1 MRFWFVLLVI
11 MLSFKGLTQTFRI
24 SIFTENNIKS
34 MTFQPGSG
42 TYFLMNDTGFVRKL
56 VPADVITVNLGIS
69 NKLDVKLNN
78 SYLFSSM
85 KVYLFHEKSENNIK
99 LKPLSPALK
108 ERSYE
113 GDFEL
118 VNKAGKIQV
127 INLIDIDQY
136 LEGVVESESG
146 SGQNLEYYKAQT
158 VISRTYALKYKNKHA
173 ADGFNLCDR
182 VHCQAYLHRRLNA
195 AVIDSAVRQTKNLV
209 MLDEKDNLYATYFH
223 ANCGGQTC
231 QPDYVWNETLPGFD
245 SFKDTFCIRTK
256 QANWEKKIPVNE
268 WKAFMVNKYD
278 FPIWDSLSNYQLY
291 NFQQFERHAFFIHPF
306 YGIPLRDLREAFQ
319 LKSTFFSCS
328 QEGEFVVLKGRGFGH
343 GVGLCQE
350 GAMNMSKK
358 GFDFQQILLFYYP
371 KMRLSVQSDRLNR
384 KM

>member
-1 MRFWFVLLVI
+1 MVI
-11 MLSFKGLTQTFRI
+11 VLSFKGLTQTFKL
-24 SIFTENNIKS
+24 SIFTESNIKS
-34 MTFQPGSG
+34 LSFQPGIG
-42 TYFLMNDTGFVRKL
+42 TYFLMNDTGFVRKI
-56 VPADVITVNLGIS
+56 VPADLITINLGIS

-78 SYLFSSM
+78 TYIFSSL
-85 KVYLFHEKSENNIK
+85 KVYLFHEKSENNAR
-99 LKPLSPALK
+99 LKPITPAIK

-113 GDFEL
+113 GDFEV

-127 INLIDIDQY
+127 INLIDLDQY

-146 SGQNLEYYKAQT
+146 AGQNLEYYKAQT

-291 NFQQFERHAFFIHPF
+291 NFQQSERHAFFIHPF
-306 YGIPLRDLREAFQ
+306 YGIPLRDLRDAFQ

-328 QEGEFVVLKGRGFGH
+328 LDGEFVVLKGRGFGH

-358 GFDFQQILLFYYP
+358 GYDYQQILLFYYP

>member
-1 MRFWFVLLVI
+1 MRFWIVLMVI
-11 MLSFKGLTQTFRI
+11 VLNFKGLTQTFKL
-24 SIFTENNIKS
+24 SIFTESNIKS
-34 MTFQPGSG
+34 LSFQPGTG
-42 TYFLMNDTGFVRKL
+42 TYFLMNDTGFVRKI
-56 VPADVITVNLGIS
+56 VPADLITINLGIS

-78 SYLFSSM
+78 TYIFSSL
-85 KVYLFHEKSENNIK
+85 KVYLFHEKSENNAR
-99 LKPLSPALK
+99 LKPITPAIK

-113 GDFEL
+113 GDFEV

-127 INLIDIDQY
+127 INLIDLDQY

-146 SGQNLEYYKAQT
+146 AGQNLEYYKAQT

-278 FPIWDSLSNYQLY
+278 FPVWDSLSNYQLY
-291 NFQQFERHAFFIHPF
+291 NFQQSERHAFFIHPF

-328 QEGEFVVLKGRGFGH
+328 LDGEFVVLKGRGFGH

-358 GFDFQQILLFYYP
+358 GFDYQQILLFYYP
-371 KMRLSVQSDRLNR
+371 KMRLMIQSDRLNR

>member
-1 MRFWFVLLVI
+1 MRFWIVLMVI
-11 MLSFKGLTQTFRI
+11 VLSFKGLTQTFKL
-24 SIFTENNIKS
+24 SIFTESNIKS
-34 MTFQPGSG
+34 LSFQPGIG
-42 TYFLMNDTGFVRKL
+42 TYFLMNDTGFVRKI
-56 VPADVITVNLGIS
+56 VPADLITINLGIS

-78 SYLFSSM
+78 TYIFSSL
-85 KVYLFHEKSENNIK
+85 KVYLFHEKSENNAR
-99 LKPLSPALK
+99 LKPITPAIK

-113 GDFEL
+113 GDFEV
-118 VNKAGKIQV
+118 VNKAGKVQV
-127 INLIDIDQY
+127 INLIDLDQY

-146 SGQNLEYYKAQT
+146 AGQNLEYYKAQT

-291 NFQQFERHAFFIHPF
+291 NFQQSERHAFFIHPF
-306 YGIPLRDLREAFQ
+306 YGIPLRDLRDAFQ

-328 QEGEFVVLKGRGFGH
+328 LDGEFVVLKGRGFGH

-358 GFDFQQILLFYYP
+358 GYDYQQILLFYYP

>member
-1 MRFWFVLLVI
+1 MRFWIILMVI
-11 MLSFKGLTQTFRI
+11 VLSFKGLTQTFKL
-24 SIFTENNIKS
+24 SIFTESNIKS
-34 MTFQPGSG
+34 LSFQPGIG
-42 TYFLMNDTGFVRKL
+42 TYFLMNDTGFVRKI
-56 VPADVITVNLGIS
+56 VPADLITINLGIS

-78 SYLFSSM
+78 TYIFSSL
-85 KVYLFHEKSENNIK
+85 KVYLFHEKSENNAR
-99 LKPLSPALK
+99 LKPITPAIK

-113 GDFEL
+113 GDFEV

-127 INLIDIDQY
+127 INLIDLDQY

-146 SGQNLEYYKAQT
+146 AGQNLEYYKAQT

-291 NFQQFERHAFFIHPF
+291 NFQQSERHAFFIHPF
-306 YGIPLRDLREAFQ
+306 YGIPLRDLRDAFQ

-328 QEGEFVVLKGRGFGH
+328 LDGEFVVLKGRGFGH

-358 GFDFQQILLFYYP
+358 GYDYQQILLFYYP

>member
-1 MRFWFVLLVI
+1 MRFWIVLMVI
-11 MLSFKGLTQTFRI
+11 VLNFKGLTQTFKL
-24 SIFTENNIKS
+24 SIFTESNIKS
-34 MTFQPGSG
+34 MSFQPGTG
-42 TYFLMNDTGFVRKL
+42 TYFLMNDTGFVRKI
-56 VPADVITVNLGIS
+56 VPADLITINLGIS
-69 NKLDVKLNN
+69 NKIDVKLNN
-78 SYLFSSM
+78 TYIFSSL
-85 KVYLFHEKSENNIK
+85 KVYLFHEKSENNAR
-99 LKPLSPALK
+99 LKPITPAIK

-113 GDFEL
+113 GDFEV

-127 INLIDIDQY
+127 INLIDLDQY

-146 SGQNLEYYKAQT
+146 AGQNLEYYKAQT

-291 NFQQFERHAFFIHPF
+291 NFQQSERHAFFIHPF
-306 YGIPLRDLREAFQ
+306 YGIPLRDLRDAFQ

-328 QEGEFVVLKGRGFGH
+328 LDGEFVVLKGRGFGH

-358 GFDFQQILLFYYP
+358 GYDYQQILLFYYP

>member
-1 MRFWFVLLVI
+1 MKFSLVI
-11 MLSFKGLTQTFRI
+11 LLFLFTLKGFSQTFRI
-24 SIFTENNIKS
+24 SVFTESNIKS
-34 MTFQPGSG
+34 ISFQPGTG
-42 TYFLMNDTGFVRKL
+42 TYFLMSDTGFVRKI
-56 VPADVITVNLGIS
+56 VPADLVTISLGIS
-69 NKLDVKLNN
+69 NKVDVKLNN
-78 SYLFSSM
+78 TYLFTSP
-85 KVYLFHEKSENNIK
+85 KVFLFHEKAENNCK
-99 LKPLSPALK
+99 LKPISPAIK

-118 VNKAGKIQV
+118 TSKAGKLQI

-158 VISRTYALKYKNKHA
+158 VISRTYALKYVNKHA

-195 AVIDSAVRQTKNLV
+195 AVIDSAVRQTKGLI
-209 MLDEKDNLYATYFH
+209 MLDEKNNLYATYFH

-231 QPDYVWNETLPGFD
+231 QPDYVWNEILPGFD

-256 QANWEKKIPVNE
+256 QATWEKKIPVNE

-278 FPIWDSLSNYQLY
+278 FPTWDSLSNHQLF
-291 NFQQFERHAFFIHPF
+291 NFQQLERHAFFIHPF
-306 YGIPLRDLREAFQ
+306 YGIPLRDIREAFQ
-319 LKSTFFSCS
+319 LKSTFFSVS
-328 QEGEFVVLKGRGFGH
+328 LEGDFVVLKGRGFGH

-358 GFDFQQILLFYYP
+358 GYDFQQILLFYYP
-371 KMRLSVQSDRLNR
+371 KMRLIQQSDRLNR

>member
-1 MRFWFVLLVI
+1 MRFWIVLMVI
-11 MLSFKGLTQTFRI
+11 VLNFKGLTQTFKL
-24 SIFTENNIKS
+24 SIFTESNIKS
-34 MTFQPGSG
+34 MSFQPGTG
-42 TYFLMNDTGFVRKL
+42 TYFLMNDTGFVRKI
-56 VPADVITVNLGIS
+56 VPADLITINLGIS

-78 SYLFSSM
+78 SYLFSSL
-85 KVYLFHEKSENNIK
+85 KVYLFHEKSENNAR
-99 LKPLSPALK
+99 LKPITPAIK

-113 GDFEL
+113 GDFEV

-127 INLIDIDQY
+127 INLIDLDQY

-146 SGQNLEYYKAQT
+146 AGQNLEYYKAQT

-195 AVIDSAVRQTKNLV
+195 AVIDSAVRQTKNLI
-209 MLDEKDNLYATYFH
+209 MLDEKNNLYATYFH

-291 NFQQFERHAFFIHPF
+291 NFQQSERHAFFIHPF

-328 QEGEFVVLKGRGFGH
+328 LDGEFVVLKGRGFGH

-358 GFDFQQILLFYYP
+358 GYDYQQILLFYYP

>member
-1 MRFWFVLLVI
+1 MRFWIVLMVI
-11 MLSFKGLTQTFRI
+11 VLSFKGLTQTFKL
-24 SIFTENNIKS
+24 SIFTESNIKS
-34 MTFQPGSG
+34 LSFQPGIG
-42 TYFLMNDTGFVRKL
+42 TYFLMNDTGFVRKI
-56 VPADVITVNLGIS
+56 VPADLITINLGIS

-78 SYLFSSM
+78 TYIFSSL
-85 KVYLFHEKSENNIK
+85 KVYLFHEKSENNAR
-99 LKPLSPALK
+99 LKPITPAIK

-113 GDFEL
+113 GDFEV
-118 VNKAGKIQV
+118 VNKVGKIQV
-127 INLIDIDQY
+127 INLIDLDQY

-146 SGQNLEYYKAQT
+146 AGQNLEYYKAQT

-291 NFQQFERHAFFIHPF
+291 NFQQSERHAFFIHPF
-306 YGIPLRDLREAFQ
+306 YGIPLRDLRDAFQ

-328 QEGEFVVLKGRGFGH
+328 LDGEFVVLKGRGFGH

-358 GFDFQQILLFYYP
+358 GYDYQQILLFYYP

>member
-1 MRFWFVLLVI
+1 
-11 MLSFKGLTQTFRI
+11 
-24 SIFTENNIKS
+24 
-34 MTFQPGSG
+34 
-42 TYFLMNDTGFVRKL
+42 
-56 VPADVITVNLGIS
+56 
-69 NKLDVKLNN
+69 
-78 SYLFSSM
+78 
-85 KVYLFHEKSENNIK
+85 
-99 LKPLSPALK
+99 
-108 ERSYE
+108 
-113 GDFEL
+113 
-118 VNKAGKIQV
+118 
-127 INLIDIDQY
+127 
-136 LEGVVESESG
+136 
-146 SGQNLEYYKAQT
+146 
-158 VISRTYALKYKNKHA
+158 
-173 ADGFNLCDR
+173 
-182 VHCQAYLHRRLNA
+182 LNA

-291 NFQQFERHAFFIHPF
+291 NFQQSERHAFFIHPF

-328 QEGEFVVLKGRGFGH
+328 LDGEFVVLKGRGFGH

-358 GFDFQQILLFYYP
+358 GFDYQQILLFYYP
-371 KMRLSVQSDRLNR
+371 KMRLMIQSDRLNR

>member
-1 MRFWFVLLVI
+1 MRIIICFLIICSTLEGF
-11 MLSFKGLTQTFRI
+11 SQTFRI
-24 SIFTENNIKS
+24 SLFTESNIKS
-34 MTFQPGSG
+34 ISFQAGTG
-42 TYFLMNDTGFVRKL
+42 TYFLMNDTGFVRKI
-56 VPADVITVNLGIS
+56 VPADLLVINLGIS

-78 SYLFSSM
+78 NYLFTST
-85 KVYLFHEKSENNIK
+85 KVFLFHEKAENNIK
-99 LKPLSPALK
+99 IKPISPSIK

-118 VNKAGKIQV
+118 TNKSGKLQI

-182 VHCQAYLHRRLNA
+182 VHCQAYLHRRLIA
-195 AVIDSAVRQTKNLV
+195 TVIDSAVRQTKNLI
-209 MLDEKDNLYATYFH
+209 MLDEKNNLYATYFH

-231 QPDYVWNETLPGFD
+231 QPDYVWNEILPGFD

-256 QANWEKKIPVNE
+256 QATWEKRIPVNE

-278 FPIWDSLSNYQLY
+278 FPTWDSLSNYQLY
-291 NFQQFERHAFFIHPF
+291 NFQQLERHAFFIHPF
-306 YGIPLRDLREAFQ
+306 YGIPLRDIREAFQ
-319 LKSTFFSCS
+319 LKSTFFSVS
-328 QEGEFVVLKGRGFGH
+328 LEGETVVLKGRGFGH

-358 GFDFQQILLFYYP
+358 GYDFQQILLFYYP
-371 KMRLSVQSDRLNR
+371 KMRLSLQSERLNR

>member
-1 MRFWFVLLVI
+1 MRFLIVLVFFLFYFK
-11 MLSFKGLTQTFRI
+11 SFTQSFRI
-24 SIFTENNIKS
+24 SIFTESTIKS
-34 MTFQPGSG
+34 ITLQPGLG
-42 TYFLMNDTGFVRKL
+42 TYFLMNDTGFVRKI
-56 VPADVITVNLGIS
+56 VPSDFITVNLGIS

-78 SYLFSSM
+78 NYLFSSI
-85 KVYLFHEKSENNIK
+85 KVYLFHEKSENNLK
-99 LKPLSPALK
+99 LKPVTPSFK

-118 VNKAGKIQV
+118 LNKGGKIQI

-146 SGQNLEYYKAQT
+146 LGQNLEYYKVQT
-158 VISRTYALKYKNKHA
+158 VISRTYALKYKNKHLS
-173 ADGFNLCDR
+173 DGFNLCDR
-182 VHCQAYLHRRLNA
+182 VHCQAYQHRRLSA
-195 AVIDSAVRQTKNLV
+195 TVIDSAVRQTKDLI
-209 MLDEKDNLYATYFH
+209 MLDEKKKLYATYFH

-231 QPDYVWNETLPGFD
+231 QPDYVWNEKLEGFD

-256 QANWEKKIPVNE
+256 QARWEKRIPINE

-291 NFQQFERHAFFIHPF
+291 NFQQSERHAFFIHPF
-306 YGIPLRDLREAFQ
+306 YGIPLRDLRETFQ

-328 QEGEFVVLKGRGFGH
+328 IEGESVLLKGRGFGH

-350 GAMNMSKK
+350 GAMNMSRK
-358 GFDFQQILLFYYP
+358 GYDYQQILLFYYP
-371 KMRLSVQSDRLNR
+371 KMQLYIQSDRLNR

>member
-1 MRFWFVLLVI
+1 MRFWIVLMVI
-11 MLSFKGLTQTFRI
+11 VLNFKGLTQTFKL
-24 SIFTENNIKS
+24 SIFTESNIKS
-34 MTFQPGSG
+34 ISFQPGTG
-42 TYFLMNDTGFVRKL
+42 TYFLMNDTGFVRKI
-56 VPADVITVNLGIS
+56 VPADLITINLGIS

-78 SYLFSSM
+78 SYLFSSL
-85 KVYLFHEKSENNIK
+85 KVYLFHEKSENNAR
-99 LKPLSPALK
+99 LKPITPAIK

-113 GDFEL
+113 GDFEV

-127 INLIDIDQY
+127 INLIDLDQY

-146 SGQNLEYYKAQT
+146 AGQNLEYYKAQT

-278 FPIWDSLSNYQLY
+278 FPVWDSLSNYQLY
-291 NFQQFERHAFFIHPF
+291 NFQQSERHAFFIHPF

-328 QEGEFVVLKGRGFGH
+328 LDGEFVVLKGRGFGH

-358 GFDFQQILLFYYP
+358 GFDYQQILLFYYP
-371 KMRLSVQSDRLNR
+371 KMRLMIQSDRLNR

>member
-1 MRFWFVLLVI
+1 MRFWIVLVVI
-11 MLSFKGLTQTFRI
+11 IFSFKGLTQTFRI
-24 SIFTENNIKS
+24 SIFTESTIKS
-34 MTFQPGSG
+34 ITFQPSSG

-56 VPADVITVNLGIS
+56 VPADLITVNLGIS

-78 SYLFSSM
+78 VYLFSSM

-99 LKPLSPALK
+99 LKPLSPSLK

-118 VNKAGKIQV
+118 VNKANKIQV

-146 SGQNLEYYKAQT
+146 TGQNLEYYKAQT
-158 VISRTYALKYKNKHA
+158 IISRTYALKYKNKHA

-195 AVIDSAVRQTKNLV
+195 SVIDSAVRQTKNLI
-209 MLDEKDNLYATYFH
+209 MLDEKNNLYATYFH

-231 QPDYVWNETLPGFD
+231 QPDYIWNETLPGFD

-256 QANWEKKIPVNE
+256 QATWEKKIPVNE

-328 QEGEFVVLKGRGFGH
+328 QEGEYVVLNGKGFGH

-350 GAMNMSKK
+350 GAMNMSRK
-358 GFDFQQILLFYYP
+358 GFDYQQILLFYYP
-371 KMRLSVQSDRLNR
+371 KMRLTVQSDRLNR

>member
-1 MRFWFVLLVI
+1 MRFWIVLMVI
-11 MLSFKGLTQTFRI
+11 VLNFKGLTQTFKL
-24 SIFTENNIKS
+24 SIFTESNIKS
-34 MTFQPGSG
+34 MSFQPGTG
-42 TYFLMNDTGFVRKL
+42 TYFLMNDTGFVRKI
-56 VPADVITVNLGIS
+56 VPADLITINLGIS

-78 SYLFSSM
+78 SYLFSSL
-85 KVYLFHEKSENNIK
+85 KVYLFHEKSENNAK
-99 LKPLSPALK
+99 LKPIIPAIK

-113 GDFEL
+113 GDFE
-118 VNKAGKIQV
+118 VINKAGKIQI
-127 INLIDIDQY
+127 INLIDLDQY

-146 SGQNLEYYKAQT
+146 TGQNLEYYKAQT

-173 ADGFNLCDR
+173 VDGFNLCDR

-291 NFQQFERHAFFIHPF
+291 NFQQSERHAFFIHPF
-306 YGIPLRDLREAFQ
+306 YGIPLRDLRDAFQ

-328 QEGEFVVLKGRGFGH
+328 LDGEFVVLKGRGFGH

-358 GFDFQQILLFYYP
+358 GFDYQQILLFYYP

>member
-1 MRFWFVLLVI
+1 MRFWIVLMVI
-11 MLSFKGLTQTFRI
+11 VLSFKGLTQTFKL
-24 SIFTENNIKS
+24 SIFTESNIKS
-34 MTFQPGSG
+34 LSFQPGIG
-42 TYFLMNDTGFVRKL
+42 TYFLMNDTGFVRKI
-56 VPADVITVNLGIS
+56 VPADLITINLGIS

-78 SYLFSSM
+78 TYIFSSL
-85 KVYLFHEKSENNIK
+85 KVYLFHEKSENNAR
-99 LKPLSPALK
+99 LKPITPAIK

-113 GDFEL
+113 GDFEV

-127 INLIDIDQY
+127 INLIDLDQY

-146 SGQNLEYYKAQT
+146 AGQNLEYYKAQT

-278 FPIWDSLSNYQLY
+278 FPVWDSLSNYQLY
-291 NFQQFERHAFFIHPF
+291 NFQQSERHAFFIHPF
-306 YGIPLRDLREAFQ
+306 YGIPLRDLRDAFQ

-328 QEGEFVVLKGRGFGH
+328 LDGEFVVLKGRGFGH

-350 GAMNMSKK
+350 
-358 GFDFQQILLFYYP
+358 
-371 KMRLSVQSDRLNR
+371 
-384 KM
+384 

>member
-1 MRFWFVLLVI
+1 MRGWIVLVMIL
-11 MLSFKGLTQTFRI
+11 LSFKGFSQTFRI
-24 SIFTENNIKS
+24 SIFTESNIKS
-34 MTFQPGSG
+34 MSFQPGTG
-42 TYFLMNDTGFVRKL
+42 TYFLMNDTGFVRKI
-56 VPADVITVNLGIS
+56 VPTDLLTINLGIS
-69 NKLDVKLNN
+69 NKLDVKVNN
-78 SYLFSSM
+78 TYLFSSS
-85 KVYLFHEKSENNIK
+85 KVYLFHEKSGNNVK
-99 LKPLSPALK
+99 LKPISPNSK

-118 VNKAGKIQV
+118 TNKAGKIQI

-158 VISRTYALKYKNKHA
+158 IISRTYALRYKNKHA

-195 AVIDSAVRQTKNLV
+195 AVIDSAVRQTKNLI

-256 QANWEKKIPVNE
+256 QANWEKKIPINE

-291 NFQQFERHAFFIHPF
+291 NFQQSERHAFFIHPF

-319 LKSTFFSCS
+319 LKSTFFSCR
-328 QEGEFVVLKGRGFGH
+328 QEGDFVVLKGRGFGH

-350 GAMNMSKK
+350 GAMNMSKR
-358 GFDFQQILLFYYP
+358 GYDYQQILLFYYP
-371 KMRLSVQSDRLNR
+371 KMRLNIQSDRLNR

>member
-1 MRFWFVLLVI
+1 MRFWIVLLVI
-11 MLSFKGLTQTFRI
+11 MLSWTGFSQTMRI
-24 SIFTENNIKS
+24 SIFTESNIKS

-56 VPADVITVNLGIS
+56 VPADLITVNLGIS

-78 SYLFSSM
+78 VYLFSSL
-85 KVYLFHEKSENNIK
+85 KVYLFHEKSENNAK
-99 LKPLSPALK
+99 LKPITPAIK

-118 VNKAGKIQV
+118 TNKSSKVQV

-146 SGQNLEYYKAQT
+146 TGQNLEYYKAQT

-209 MLDEKDNLYATYFH
+209 MLDEKNNLYATYFH

-245 SFKDTFCIRTK
+245 SFKDTFCIRTR
-256 QANWEKKIPVNE
+256 QATWEKKIPVNE

-291 NFQQFERHAFFIHPF
+291 NFQQLERHAFFIHPF

-350 GAMNMSKK
+350 GAMNMSRK
-358 GFDFQQILLFYYP
+358 GFDYQQILLFYYP
-371 KMRLSVQSDRLNR
+371 KMRLTVQSDRLNR

>member
-1 MRFWFVLLVI
+1 MRFWIVLVVI
-11 MLSFKGLTQTFRI
+11 IFSFKGLSQTLRI
-24 SIFTENNIKS
+24 SIFTESTIKS
-34 MTFQPGSG
+34 ITFQPSSG

-56 VPADVITVNLGIS
+56 VPADLITVNLGIS

-78 SYLFSSM
+78 VYLFSSM

-99 LKPLSPALK
+99 LKPLSPSLK

-118 VNKAGKIQV
+118 VNKANKIQV

-146 SGQNLEYYKAQT
+146 TGQNLEYYKAQT
-158 VISRTYALKYKNKHA
+158 IISRTYALKYKNKHA

-195 AVIDSAVRQTKNLV
+195 SVIDSAVRQTKNLI
-209 MLDEKDNLYATYFH
+209 MLDEKNNLYATYFH

-231 QPDYVWNETLPGFD
+231 QPDYIWNETLPGFD

-256 QANWEKKIPVNE
+256 QATWEKKIPVNE

-328 QEGEFVVLKGRGFGH
+328 QEGEYVVLNGKGFGH

-350 GAMNMSKK
+350 GAMNMSRK
-358 GFDFQQILLFYYP
+358 GFDYQQILLFYYP
-371 KMRLSVQSDRLNR
+371 KMRLTVQSDRLNR

>member
-1 MRFWFVLLVI
+1 MRFWIVLMVI
-11 MLSFKGLTQTFRI
+11 VLSFKGLTQTFKL
-24 SIFTENNIKS
+24 SVFTESNIKS
-34 MTFQPGSG
+34 LSFQPGIG
-42 TYFLMNDTGFVRKL
+42 TYFLMNDTGFVRKI
-56 VPADVITVNLGIS
+56 VPADLITINLGIS

-78 SYLFSSM
+78 TYIFSSL
-85 KVYLFHEKSENNIK
+85 KVYLFHEKSENNAR
-99 LKPLSPALK
+99 LKPITPAIK

-113 GDFEL
+113 GDFEV

-127 INLIDIDQY
+127 INLIDLDQY

-146 SGQNLEYYKAQT
+146 AGQNLEYYKAQT

-291 NFQQFERHAFFIHPF
+291 NFQQSERHAFFIHPF
-306 YGIPLRDLREAFQ
+306 YGIPLRDLRDAFQ

-328 QEGEFVVLKGRGFGH
+328 LDGEFVVLKGRGFGH

-358 GFDFQQILLFYYP
+358 GYDYQQILLFYYP

>member
-1 MRFWFVLLVI
+1 MRFWIVLMVI
-11 MLSFKGLTQTFRI
+11 VLNFKGLTQTFKL
-24 SIFTENNIKS
+24 SIFTESNIKS
-34 MTFQPGSG
+34 ISFQPGTG
-42 TYFLMNDTGFVRKL
+42 TYFLMNDTGFVRKI
-56 VPADVITVNLGIS
+56 VPADLITINLGIS

-78 SYLFSSM
+78 SYLFSSL
-85 KVYLFHEKSENNIK
+85 KVYLFHEKSENNAR
-99 LKPLSPALK
+99 LKPITPAIK

-113 GDFEL
+113 GDFEV

-127 INLIDIDQY
+127 INLIDLDQY

-146 SGQNLEYYKAQT
+146 AGQNLEYYKAQT

-209 MLDEKDNLYATYFH
+209 ILDEKDNLYATYFH

-291 NFQQFERHAFFIHPF
+291 NFQQSERHAFFIHPF
-306 YGIPLRDLREAFQ
+306 YGIPLRDLRDAFQ

-328 QEGEFVVLKGRGFGH
+328 LDGEFVVLKGRGFGH

-358 GFDFQQILLFYYP
+358 GYDYQQILLFYYP

>member
-1 MRFWFVLLVI
+1 MRGWIVLVMIL
-11 MLSFKGLTQTFRI
+11 LSFKGFSQTFRI
-24 SIFTENNIKS
+24 SIFTESNIKS
-34 MTFQPGSG
+34 MSFQPGTG
-42 TYFLMNDTGFVRKL
+42 TYFLMNDTGFVRKI
-56 VPADVITVNLGIS
+56 VPADLLTINLGIS
-69 NKLDVKLNN
+69 NKLDVKVNN
-78 SYLFSSM
+78 TYLFSSS
-85 KVYLFHEKSENNIK
+85 KVYLFHEKSGNNVK
-99 LKPLSPALK
+99 LKPISPNSK

-118 VNKAGKIQV
+118 TNKAGKIQI

-158 VISRTYALKYKNKHA
+158 IISRTYALRYKNKHA

-195 AVIDSAVRQTKNLV
+195 AVIDSAVRQTKNLI

-256 QANWEKKIPVNE
+256 QANWEKKIPINE

-291 NFQQFERHAFFIHPF
+291 NFQQSERHAFFIHPF

-319 LKSTFFSCS
+319 LKSTFFSCR
-328 QEGEFVVLKGRGFGH
+328 QEGDFVVLKGRGFGH

-350 GAMNMSKK
+350 GAMNMSKR
-358 GFDFQQILLFYYP
+358 GYDYQQILLFYYP
-371 KMRLSVQSDRLNR
+371 KMRLNIQSDRLNR

>member
-1 MRFWFVLLVI
+1 MRFWIILLAIVLN
-11 MLSFKGLTQTFRI
+11 FKGLTQTFKL
-24 SIFTENNIKS
+24 SIFTESNIKS
-34 MTFQPGSG
+34 LSFQPGTG
-42 TYFLMNDTGFVRKL
+42 TYFLMSDTGFVQKI
-56 VPADVITVNLGIS
+56 VSADLITINLGIS

-78 SYLFSSM
+78 TYLFSSL
-85 KVYLFHEKSENNIK
+85 KVYLFHEKSENNAK
-99 LKPLSPALK
+99 LKPISPAIK

-118 VNKAGKIQV
+118 INKAGKIQV
-127 INLIDIDQY
+127 FNLIDIDQY

-146 SGQNLEYYKAQT
+146 TGQNLEYYKAQT

-173 ADGFNLCDR
+173 SDGFDLCDR

-195 AVIDSAVRQTKNLV
+195 AVIDSAVRQTKNLI
-209 MLDEKDNLYATYFH
+209 MLDEKNNLYATYFH

-278 FPIWDSLSNYQLY
+278 FPVWDSLSNYQLY
-291 NFQQFERHAFFIHPF
+291 NFQQSERHAFFIHPF

-328 QEGEFVVLKGRGFGH
+328 LDGEFVVLKGRGFGH

-358 GFDFQQILLFYYP
+358 GFDYQQILLFYYP
-371 KMRLSVQSDRLNR
+371 KMRLMIQSDRLNR

>member
-1 MRFWFVLLVI
+1 MRFLIVLVVI
-11 MLSFKGLTQTFRI
+11 IFSFKGLTQTFRI
-24 SIFTENNIKS
+24 SIFTESTIKS
-34 MTFQPGSG
+34 ITFQPSSG

-56 VPADVITVNLGIS
+56 VPADLITVNLGIS

-78 SYLFSSM
+78 VYLFSSM

-99 LKPLSPALK
+99 LKPLSPSLK

-118 VNKAGKIQV
+118 VNKANKIQV

-146 SGQNLEYYKAQT
+146 TGQNLEYYKAQT
-158 VISRTYALKYKNKHA
+158 IISRTYALKYKNKHA

-195 AVIDSAVRQTKNLV
+195 SVIDSAVRQTKNLI
-209 MLDEKDNLYATYFH
+209 MLDEKNNLYATYFH

-231 QPDYVWNETLPGFD
+231 QPDYIWNETLPGFD

-256 QANWEKKIPVNE
+256 QATWEKKIPVNE

-328 QEGEFVVLKGRGFGH
+328 QEGEYVVLNGKGFGH

-350 GAMNMSKK
+350 GAMNMSRK
-358 GFDFQQILLFYYP
+358 GFDYQQILLFYYP
-371 KMRLSVQSDRLNR
+371 KMRLTVQSDRLNR

>member
-1 MRFWFVLLVI
+1 MRFWIVLVVI
-11 MLSFKGLTQTFRI
+11 VFSFKGLTQTFKL
-24 SIFTENNIKS
+24 SIFTESNIKS
-34 MTFQPGSG
+34 LSFQPGTG
-42 TYFLMNDTGFVRKL
+42 TYFLMNDTGFVRKI
-56 VPADVITVNLGIS
+56 VPADLITINLGIS
-69 NKLDVKLNN
+69 NKLDLKLNN
-78 SYLFSSM
+78 TYLFSSL
-85 KVYLFHEKSENNIK
+85 KVYLFHEKSENNAK
-99 LKPLSPALK
+99 LKPISPAIK

-118 VNKAGKIQV
+118 INKAGKIQV
-127 INLIDIDQY
+127 FNLIDIDQY

-146 SGQNLEYYKAQT
+146 TGQNLEYYKAQT

-195 AVIDSAVRQTKNLV
+195 AVIDSAVRQTKNLI
-209 MLDEKDNLYATYFH
+209 MLDEKNNLYATYFH

-278 FPIWDSLSNYQLY
+278 FPVWDSLSNYQLY
-291 NFQQFERHAFFIHPF
+291 NFQQSERHAFFIHPF

-328 QEGEFVVLKGRGFGH
+328 LDGEFVVLKGRGFGH

-358 GFDFQQILLFYYP
+358 GFDYQQILLFYYP
-371 KMRLSVQSDRLNR
+371 KMRLMIQSDRLNR

>member
-1 MRFWFVLLVI
+1 MRFLIVLMVI
-11 MLSFKGLTQTFRI
+11 MLSFKGLNQTFRI
-24 SIFTENNIKS
+24 SVFTESTIKS

-56 VPADVITVNLGIS
+56 VPADLITVNLGIS

-78 SYLFSSM
+78 VYLFSSM

-99 LKPLSPALK
+99 LKPLAPSLK

-118 VNKAGKIQV
+118 VNKGGKIQV

-146 SGQNLEYYKAQT
+146 AGQNIEYYKAQT

-173 ADGFNLCDR
+173 TDGFNLCDR

-209 MLDEKDNLYATYFH
+209 MLDEKNNLYATYFH

-231 QPDYVWNETLPGFD
+231 QPEYIWNETLPGFD

-291 NFQQFERHAFFIHPF
+291 NFQQLERHAFFIHPF

-328 QEGEFVVLKGRGFGH
+328 QEGEYVVLNGKGFGH

-350 GAMNMSKK
+350 GAMNMSRK
-358 GFDFQQILLFYYP
+358 GFDYQQILLFYYP
-371 KMRLSVQSDRLNR
+371 KMRLTVQSDRLNR

>member
-1 MRFWFVLLVI
+1 MRFWIVLMVI
-11 MLSFKGLTQTFRI
+11 VLNFKGLTQTFKL
-24 SIFTENNIKS
+24 SIFTESNIKS
-34 MTFQPGSG
+34 ISFQPGTG
-42 TYFLMNDTGFVRKL
+42 TYFLMNDTGFVRKI
-56 VPADVITVNLGIS
+56 VPADLITINLGIS

-78 SYLFSSM
+78 SYLFSSL
-85 KVYLFHEKSENNIK
+85 KVYLFHEKSENNAR
-99 LKPLSPALK
+99 LKPITPAIK

-113 GDFEL
+113 GDFEV

-127 INLIDIDQY
+127 INLIDLDQY

-146 SGQNLEYYKAQT
+146 AGQNLEYYKAQT

-291 NFQQFERHAFFIHPF
+291 NFQQSERHAFFIHPF

-328 QEGEFVVLKGRGFGH
+328 LDGEFVVLKGRGFGH

-358 GFDFQQILLFYYP
+358 GFDYQQILLFYYP
-371 KMRLSVQSDRLNR
+371 KMRLMIQSDRLNR

>member
-1 MRFWFVLLVI
+1 MRFWIVLVVI
-11 MLSFKGLTQTFRI
+11 VSSFKGLTQTFKL
-24 SIFTENNIKS
+24 SIFTEGNIKS
-34 MTFQPGSG
+34 LSFQPGTG
-42 TYFLMNDTGFVRKL
+42 TYFLMSDTGFVQKI
-56 VPADVITVNLGIS
+56 VSADLITINLGIS

-78 SYLFSSM
+78 TYLFSSL
-85 KVYLFHEKSENNIK
+85 KVYLFHEKSENNAK
-99 LKPLSPALK
+99 LKPISPAIK

-118 VNKAGKIQV
+118 INKAGKIQV
-127 INLIDIDQY
+127 FNLIDIDQY

-146 SGQNLEYYKAQT
+146 TGQNLEYYKAQT

-173 ADGFNLCDR
+173 SDGFDLCDR

-195 AVIDSAVRQTKNLV
+195 AVIDSAVRQTKNLI
-209 MLDEKDNLYATYFH
+209 MLDEKNNLYATYFH

-278 FPIWDSLSNYQLY
+278 FPVWDSLSNYQLY
-291 NFQQFERHAFFIHPF
+291 NFQQSERHAFFIHPF

-328 QEGEFVVLKGRGFGH
+328 LDGEFVVLKGRGFGH

-358 GFDFQQILLFYYP
+358 GFDYQQILLFYYP
-371 KMRLSVQSDRLNR
+371 KMRLMIQSDRLNR